1 LEAGMSVMSSQDF
14 SSKIG
19 EFERLTRD
27 GPHFITNGDAVNF
40 VLLSYRDYKR
50 LKGEEPSIADLLS
63 MPADDDIEFEPPKLN
78 DMGFKPA
85 EFD

>member
-1 LEAGMSVMSSQDF
+1 MSVMSRKDF
-14 SSKIG
+14 SQNIS

-27 GPHFITNGDAVNF
+27 EPLFITNGEVIDF

-50 LKGEEPSIADLLS
+50 LRGEEPSIADLLS
-63 MPADDDIEFEPPKLN
+63 MPSDDEIEFEPPKL
-78 DMGFKPA
+78 DDIGFKPA